1 MYQDKYNSSQL
12 FLNTKFGMQRVYDAL
27 NKTDLNGVSL
37 EDFINQNQIAISD
50 LPFSDLLKL
59 NFSNVDAD
67 KNQVISKEEITTL
80 LNSIDKQGL
89 TYNQLQA
96 LSGQAGLSINDSK
109 KLLDEVVQ
117 NFNKIDANHDG
128 RVSEA
133 EINAYK
139 FNKEVD
145 DKKKE
150 LCDFK
155 ASDISVFYEESS
167 ASTAD
172 ATGTS
177 TTSAISTNK
186 NTTV

>member
-1 MYQDKYNSSQL
+1 MYQDKYNTNQL
-12 FLNTKFGMQRVYDAL
+12 LLNTKFSLQKVYDAL

-37 EDFINQNQIAISD
+37 EDFANQNQIAISD

-59 NFSNVDAD
+59 NFSNVDTD

-89 TYNQLQA
+89 TLDQLQA
-96 LSGQAGLSINDSK
+96 LSGQVGLSINDSK

-117 NFNKIDANHDG
+117 NFNKIDTNHDG
-128 RVSEA
+128 HVSET

-139 FNKEVD
+139 FKKEVE

-150 LCDFK
+150 FSEFK
-155 ASDISVFYEESS
+155 ASNISVFYAEDSTNAAVAS
-167 ASTAD
+167 AAASTTASK
-172 ATGTS
+172 TS
-177 TTSAISTNK
+177 TTEY
-186 NTTV
+186 